1 MRSKNFKAPY
11 LLQSEQKASA
21 PKITNRRY
29 EIMDVLEKIDS
40 LRKERGWSINNLAME
55 AMLTQSTLNNL
66 YVRKAEPKLSTLRA
80 ICNAFGITLAEFFSD
95 DDSRNKQFTDESE
108 LIARVTSLNDRQK
121 KGLLQFLR
129 TLK

>member
-1 MRSKNFKAPY
+1 M
-11 LLQSEQKASA
+11 E
-21 PKITNRRY
+21 
-29 EIMDVLEKIDS
+29 VLEKIDS

-95 DDSRNKQFTDESE
+95 EESQCKKFADEGE
-108 LIARVTSLNDRQK
+108 LIARVTALNDRQK